1 MSDTFPVSL
10 GKVEVRTE
18 RPFTH
23 TERISKDREI
33 LVHMARQICV
43 FLEKHPDI
51 LEMSKS
57 IYIDEPDGH
66 SHRYFV
72 PRVETLAQTRKVFLV
87 GFFSH
92 KKEGASKDHFGD
104 LDDRLIKELLTHQE
118 ILSYSTMAIP
128 GGDFANLV
136 LLSNEEAKTKWMQG
150 RIHNRAVELSPA
162 YYQYVRINNG
172 VLPEGI
178 SKPDSLRITRVKYY
192 DYSEDPPWKAVRELT
207 QG

>member
-1 MSDTFPVSL
+1 MSYTFPVPL
-10 GKVEVRTE
+10 GQVDEITE

-23 TERISKDREI
+23 TDHISKDREV
-33 LVHMARQICV
+33 LVHMARQLGV
-43 FLEKHPDI
+43 FLEKYPDI
-51 LEMSKS
+51 LEMSES
-57 IYIDEPDGH
+57 IYIDESEGH

-72 PRVETLAQTRKVFLV
+72 PRVKALTQTKKVYLV

-92 KKEGASKDHFGD
+92 KQEGAPSNHFGN
-104 LDDRLIKELLTHQE
+104 LDEKLIKELPTHQE
-118 ILSYSTMAIP
+118 ILSYSTMGLP
-128 GGDFANLV
+128 NGDFGNLV

-150 RIHNRAVELSPA
+150 KIHNRAVELSPD

-178 SKPDSLRITRVKYY
+178 MKPDLLQITRVKYY
-192 DYSEDPPWKAVRELT
+192 DYSEDPSWKAVRKLT

>member
-10 GKVEVRTE
+10 GQVEKITE

-23 TERISKDREI
+23 IDHITKDREI
-33 LVHMARQICV
+33 LVHMARQLNV

-57 IYIDEPDGH
+57 IYIDEPDGR

-72 PRVETLAQTRKVFLV
+72 PRVEALTQTSKVYLV

-92 KKEGASKDHFGD
+92 KQEGAASDHFGD
-104 LDDRLIKELLTHQE
+104 LDNRLIEQLPMYQE
-118 ILSYSTMAIP
+118 ILSYSTMELP
-128 GGDFANLV
+128 NGDFGNLV
-136 LLSNEEAKTKWMQG
+136 LLSDEEAKTKWMQG
-150 RIHNRAVELSPA
+150 KIHNRAVDLSPD

-178 SKPDSLRITRVKYY
+178 AKPDLLRITRVKYY
-192 DYSEDPPWKAVRELT
+192 DYLEDPPWKAVRELA